1 MNTEFFKSFGI
12 LHVNYEFTH
21 YERYQQNNTKSWTK
35 VVSFEYINHTM
46 DFDGSTESDS
56 YGSTDSDSF
65 DMVSD
70 DSLEDEKKSI
80 DEEADWE
87 EKSSAVVK
95 LTKTCPECN
104 LEIKKIRNTEHVKN

>member
-1 MNTEFFKSFGI
+1 MIVINRII
-12 LHVNYEFTH
+12 LSRGPRSSILN
-21 YERYQQNNTKSWTK
+21 
-35 VVSFEYINHTM
+35 ILITM